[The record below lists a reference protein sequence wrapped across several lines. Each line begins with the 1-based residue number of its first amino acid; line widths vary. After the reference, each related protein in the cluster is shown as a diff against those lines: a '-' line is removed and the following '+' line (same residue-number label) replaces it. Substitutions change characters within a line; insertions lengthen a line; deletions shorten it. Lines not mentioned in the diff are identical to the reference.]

1 MSVRLVHCHIYA
13 FAMQTFLMS
22 FLQEA
27 KEWSNGARSL
37 RLTFIGTWR
46 PFLFIICS
54 HKLHSVQCLGDWP
67 CPCPLPVK
75 PLPHG
80 TWVYATCILGM
91 IQPWGCRILHDKCN
105 NKNNKNNRNS
115 IGQPQTA
122 KTTEVNKKSN
132 RTWSSEPSQ
141 GGENWEFGL
150 LIESA
155 SI

>member
-80 TWVYATCILGM
+80 TWVYATCIHLGAAEFCM
-91 IQPWGCRILHDKCN
+91 ISATTRTT
-105 NKNNKNNRNS
+105 R
-115 IGQPQTA
+115 
-122 KTTEVNKKSN
+122 TTETALDNRKPQKQLKWTRN
-132 RTWSSEPSQ
+132 RTELGVPNPLKVAKIGSSDCWLNLPRF
-141 GGENWEFGL
+141 NW
-150 LIESA
+150 
-155 SI
+155 